1 MRQAITV
8 EARFEAGG
16 SIRPLI
22 FEWHG
27 RRHVVASLGRQWD
40 QDNEQ
45 HFLVM
50 TPDDRVYELALAPD
64 PARAGGTWW
73 LCRAPKGGR
82 AAA

>member
-16 SIRPLI
+16 SIRPLT
-22 FEWHG
+22 FEWRG
-27 RRHVVASLGRQWD
+27 RRHVVVSLGRQWD

-64 PARAGGTWW
+64 PPRSGGTWW
-73 LCRAPKGGR
+73 LCRAPEGGR